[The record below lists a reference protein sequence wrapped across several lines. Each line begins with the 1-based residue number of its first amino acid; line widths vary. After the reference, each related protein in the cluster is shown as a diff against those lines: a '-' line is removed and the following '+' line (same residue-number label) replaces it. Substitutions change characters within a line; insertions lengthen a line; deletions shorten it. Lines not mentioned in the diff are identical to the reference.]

1 MHFRQ
6 IARLSSLP
14 LHLVAQLGRLLAEIF
29 GLVGF
34 SKNVSKGVVKVLG
47 QVITE

>member
-29 GLVGF
+29 GL
-34 SKNVSKGVVKVLG
+34 SAKTSAKV
-47 QVITE
+47 